1 MRFKTCGNL
10 TEAQRNV
17 STLANTDLLFT
28 SAADL
33 IPKCYNYPLRSVVAA
48 MNGLL
53 ALELPIDIAAKP
65 LLTVQF
71 VWWKDQQQ
79 AVGKSTKLLQFIN
92 N

>member
-1 MRFKTCGNL
+1 
-10 TEAQRNV
+10 
-17 STLANTDLLFT
+17 
-28 SAADL
+28 
-33 IPKCYNYPLRSVVAA
+33 

-53 ALELPIDIAAKP
+53 ALELSIDIAAKP